1 MAKRNWF
8 WDGLG
13 KLRGLSRFSP
23 NGNGTALARGRTRR
37 ATSQRKRSLV
47 IEPLECRQLL
57 SVAPTAPD
65 TSGLDACFLADLA
78 IRTPHPQLSS
88 DQPSDSARL
97 ISLSNY
103 TASEIIDPGI
113 PEIEPFIQAER
124 YIDSSILNNA
134 QARPSYWGET
144 ATAGDNL
151 YRLHL
156 CDNGMALQLWTIDW
170 GDGST
175 PQQITDQSLV
185 VHQYSGGANQYSISV
200 TAWSYD
206 GTFVA
211 GVGDTPGGAG

>member
-124 YIDSSILNNA
+124 TSTAASSTTPRLDPRTGA
-134 QARPSYWGET
+134 KLLLRRQPVSAASLRQWHGPSVV
-144 ATAGDNL
+144 DD
-151 YRLHL
+151 RL
-156 CDNGMALQLWTIDW
+156 GRW
-170 GDGST
+170 
-175 PQQITDQSLV
+175 
-185 VHQYSGGANQYSISV
+185 
-200 TAWSYD
+200 
-206 GTFVA
+206 
-211 GVGDTPGGAG
+211 